1 MLAPDDDFSLGA
13 DAYEPLPVDWRNV
26 PPLVLER
33 SLFMRSLL
41 TGLLREAGAQDT
53 MVTACADS
61 TLRAL
66 HEFTPSLLICDW
78 PDEAEPAEDRM
89 RLIKRIRETQR
100 APYRDIPIIM
110 VTRARSRQEVE
121 KARDVGATE
130 FLITPLAPI
139 TLKQRLDSLQQTPR
153 NFVDSSRYSGPCR
166 RRRPRREEGPAF
178 KRTADV
184 DEGLTTPM
192 SAARAAA
199 LSLVQETQLT
209 GDPLSIRVGRSLK
222 RFIASVRDYTE
233 DEAEVVDM
241 HRAALAQLN
250 RMADQGNP
258 LREPVVTG
266 LEQVVATRLEKR

>member
-1 MLAPDDDFSLGA
+1 MLAPEPETPQGSA
-13 DAYEPLPVDWRNV
+13 AYEPLPVDWRNV

-33 SLFMRSLL
+33 SPYMRAML
-41 TGLLREAGAQDT
+41 TGFLRDAGARDT
-53 MVTACADS
+53 LVTACADS

-66 HEFTPSLLICDW
+66 HETVPSLLICDW
-78 PDEAEPAEDRM
+78 PDEAEPADDRM

-100 APYRDIPIIM
+100 ATYRDIPIIL
-110 VTRARSRQEVE
+110 VTRPRSRQEVE

-130 FLITPLAPI
+130 FLVTPLAPV
-139 TLKQRLDSLQQTPR
+139 TLRQRLDSLERTPR

-166 RRRPRREEGPAF
+166 RRRARREEGPSF

-184 DEGLTTPM
+184 DDGLTTPI

-199 LSLVQETQLT
+199 LALVQETQLS

-222 RFIASVRDYTE
+222 RFIASVRDYTAI
-233 DEAEVVDM
+233 EAEVVDM

-266 LEQVVATRLEKR
+266 LEQVVANRLEKR